1 MWRRRLQNKIK
12 ELRKD
17 LSQLESSKGKEV
29 MNARDWQTLERK
41 CSIRLKTLGVVIEE
55 LKQGIVAISAKV
67 RRYQERVDR
76 LRQNRMFQNNQRQF
90 YRELNQKG
98 ERCDM
103 ISQMLWNQKSFVE
116 TYGVSMEVDH
126 NRDAKWLKNLQSE
139 GSVTKQEMVDITK
152 GSLKKIL
159 GRMPRWKS
167 PASDLV
173 QYFKRL
179 KKVFKSKF
187 NGGNLVQG
195 VNTWTVSLLRYSAAF
210 INRRKCELQAIDR
223 KTRKLCTIYG

>member
-1 MWRRRLQNKIK
+1 M
-12 ELRKD
+12 
-17 LSQLESSKGKEV
+17 
-29 MNARDWQTLERK
+29 
-41 CSIRLKTLGVVIEE
+41 GVIIEE
-55 LKQGIVAISAKV
+55 LKQRIVAISAKV

-90 YRELNQKG
+90 YRELNQEG

-139 GSVTKQEMVDITK
+139 VSVTKQEMVDITK

-167 PASDLV
+167 PGLDLV

-179 KKVFKSKF
+179 KFSSQ
-187 NGGNLVQG
+187 NLMVG
-195 VNTWTVSLLRYSAAF
+195 
-210 INRRKCELQAIDR
+210 I
-223 KTRKLCTIYG
+223 